1 MHLGLGG
8 LRKFNPR
15 FSFPV
20 GAQLGLMGYHWYA
33 LGKNNSA
40 LASKAD
46 CKYSAL
52 AVAETTLSY
61 TYCVFVYVSFQS
73 CVFGH
78 LV

>member
-1 MHLGLGG
+1 MYLDLGG
-8 LRKFNPR
+8 FQKSSPR

-20 GAQLGLMGYHWYA
+20 GRQLGLLGFHWYV

-40 LASKAD
+40 LASKAS

-52 AVAETTLSY
+52 AVAETTLGY
-61 TYCVFVYVSFQS
+61 TYYVFVYVSFQS
-73 CVFGH
+73 SVLGH